1 MAKKLKNAPHLA
13 DQVQDGAE
21 LIILVG
27 SKAWQA
33 WDKGNGL
40 EWSLLAQA
48 IKTDPKQKPVI
59 LGPSQLEEIN
69 AERSEERRVGK
80 ECRSRWSPYH

>member
-40 EWSLLAQA
+40 AFILLAKE
-48 IKTDPKQKPVI
+48 IKTHQKKKPVF
-59 LGPSQLEEIN
+59 LGQRQF
-69 AERSEERRVGK
+69 A
-80 ECRSRWSPYH
+80 

>member
-1 MAKKLKNAPHLA
+1 MTAKRKNAPHLA
-13 DQVQDGAE
+13 DQVQDGVE
-21 LIILVG
+21 LIILIG

-48 IKTDPKQKPVI
+48 IKQIQNK
-59 LGPSQLEEIN
+59 
-69 AERSEERRVGK
+69 
-80 ECRSRWSPYH
+80 SP